1 MSNGTTPHNPAE
13 GRVIKAKDAKSSFG
27 RRGWLFIIAMMCC
40 CFIAGTAGTDGLN
53 TIVTQFVDTYGW
65 SRATLTTASSIGGFV
80 GAGVCVVLGLIINKI
95 GAQKVLLIVIAV
107 LTAAV
112 FAWGFVTTPAA
123 YTVVVLLI
131 NGFTYG
137 VVLCFGIL
145 AANWFPTKKG
155 LAIGWITMGYNVAT
169 VSANWILTF
178 GWKHFGFHGGFN
190 IVAICGVLTFIF
202 VLLAARENPEDVG
215 ANPDNDPDMTM
226 EQALKLRRQGEE
238 YMKTSP
244 WTVRKLLT
252 CKEVWLCGVIFG
264 IVQMM
269 TVGCIS
275 QLVPTVTSRGYSQE
289 LALACMTLAGCLGF
303 FGSYI
308 TGWIDT
314 KFGTKKA
321 TFFMLLW
328 EIATV
333 VVFVIPLGNWTVFL
347 AAVMLG
353 TILGGSNN
361 LCTSMV
367 SQIFG
372 RYDQRKANT
381 VVVPIYTFVR
391 SIGYGLVGILAE
403 RTGGYNIPW
412 LVLAG
417 LSFVAIFLT
426 AALKTECIGRA
437 HNVNNA

>member
-1 MSNGTTPHNPAE
+1 MSNFSAQAGASEAH
-13 GRVIKAKDAKSSFG
+13 VIKAKDTKSSFG
-27 RRGWLFIIAMMCC
+27 RRGWFFIIAMMCC

-53 TIVTQFVDTYGW
+53 TIVTQFVDNYGW
-65 SRATLTTASSIGGFV
+65 SRGTLTAASSLGGFV
-80 GAGVCVVLGLIINKI
+80 GAGVCVILGFLINKI
-95 GAQKVLLIVIAV
+95 GAHKVLLLVVAV
-107 LTAAV
+107 LTMAV
-112 FAWGFVTTPAA
+112 FAWGYVTSPAA
-123 YTVVVLLI
+123 YTVVVLVI

-169 VSANWILTF
+169 VCANWILTL
-178 GWKHFGFHGGFN
+178 GWSLFGFHGGFN
-190 IVAICGVLTFIF
+190 IVAICGALTFIF
-202 VLLAARENPEDVG
+202 VLLAAKENPEDVG
-215 ANPDNDPDMTM
+215 ASPDNDPDMSI
-226 EQALKLRRQGEE
+226 EQAMELRRQGEV
-238 YMKTSP
+238 YLKTSP
-244 WTVRKLLT
+244 WTVKKLLT
-252 CKEVWLCGVIFG
+252 CKEVWLCGIIFG

-275 QLVPTVTSRGYSQE
+275 QLVPTVVSRGYTQE
-289 LALACMTLAGCLGF
+289 LAMGCMTLAGCLGF

-314 KFGTKKA
+314 KFGTKNA
-321 TFFMLLW
+321 TFFMLIW

-333 VVFVIPLGNWTVFL
+333 VVFVIPLGSWTVFV

-353 TILGGSNN
+353 AILGGSNN

-403 RTGGYNIPW
+403 KTGGYNVPW
-412 LVLAG
+412 MVLAG
-417 LSFVAIFLT
+417 LSFVAILLT
-426 AALKTECIGRA
+426 AALNTQCIGRA
-437 HNVNNA
+437 HDISNS